1 MKKFADKILMKNNLW
16 LFVIVFVIVPQIS
29 SAYIG
34 PGLAI
39 STILLIIGVLGSL
52 LLAILAIIYYPIK
65 RLIKNSSSQKKIKNK

>member
-16 LFVIVFVIVPQIS
+16 LFVIVFAVVPQIS
-29 SAYIG
+29 SAYVG

-65 RLIKNSSSQKKIKNK
+65 RLIKKSRSQKKIKNK